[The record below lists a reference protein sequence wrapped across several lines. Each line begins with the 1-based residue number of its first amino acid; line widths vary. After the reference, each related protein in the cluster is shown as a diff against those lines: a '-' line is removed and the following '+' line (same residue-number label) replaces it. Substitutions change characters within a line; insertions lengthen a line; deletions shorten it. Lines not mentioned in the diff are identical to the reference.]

1 MPSRFVSFPLERSDA
16 ALARTEQRSQA
27 GDHLGQ
33 LGDRHLLVHG
43 AHTMPSRRGRIPSP
57 AVTDGELILVAGALL
72 AAGIAAALLAQRIR
86 LPGLLLFLGLGMAIG
101 SDGLDW
107 IDFSDYELARTIGIV
122 ALALILFEGGLAAG
136 FDEIRP
142 VLRPSLSLALL
153 GTFATAAITGMAAV
167 WLFDLGTLQG
177 LLLGSIVAS
186 TDGAAIFALL
196 RGSTLRRKL
205 ARTLEGEAGF
215 NDPVA
220 VLLVIGFIDWIQKP
234 DYGVGDMAILFAEEI
249 VIGAAVGIAV
259 GWVAAQGLQRTRLE
273 STGLYPVASLATAAI
288 AFGAA
293 DATHG
298 SGFLSVY
305 VAGLA
310 LGSARIPAKR
320 TVTVFHQGLAWVA
333 QIAMFLALGL
343 LVFPSQL
350 DEVAV
355 RGTALALVLVFVARP
370 LATFVSTAFDRF
382 TNSERVVLGWAGLRG
397 AVPVVLATFPVI
409 EGVEGS
415 RTFFNIVFF
424 AVVISTILQGT
435 TFEPLARRLG
445 VTTTEPA
452 LPRPLAETGTI
463 RRLGAEVLEFPVGPD
478 YALVG
483 HRVRDLGLPRD
494 ALLSVIV
501 RGEEAV
507 LPRGS
512 TRIEAGDRLHVVVRT
527 EVAKRMDLVVERW
540 ETGPVGPPP
549 VERGAL
555 IGATVF
561 SSRPWD
567 AERDGDAAYPET
579 IDGILVREHLRT
591 RREVHG
597 ALVSLT
603 DGRYA
608 VTGQT
613 LALGSAKQIQA
624 YARRRLARETDDTT
638 RAWWQEVIG
647 ALAR

>member
-1 MPSRFVSFPLERSDA
+1 VS
-16 ALARTEQRSQA
+16 
-27 GDHLGQ
+27 
-33 LGDRHLLVHG
+33 
-43 AHTMPSRRGRIPSP
+43 
-57 AVTDGELILVAGALL
+57 DGELILVAGALL
-72 AAGIAAALLAQRIR
+72 AAGIAASLLAQRIR

-122 ALALILFEGGLAAG
+122 ALALILFEGGLIAG

-142 VLRPSLSLALL
+142 VLRPALSLALV
-153 GTFATAAITGMAAV
+153 GTFITAAITGMAAV
-167 WLFDLGTLQG
+167 WLFDLDTLQG
-177 LLLGSIVAS
+177 LLLGSIIAS

-234 DYGVGDMAILFAEEI
+234 DYGAADMALLFGEEL
-249 VIGAAVGIAV
+249 VMGTAVGVAV
-259 GWVAAQGLQRTRLE
+259 GWLAVQGLKRTRLD
-273 STGLYPVASLATAAI
+273 STGLYPVATLATAAV

-293 DATHG
+293 DTLLG
-298 SGFLSVY
+298 SGFLAVY
-305 VAGLA
+305 VAGLM

-343 LVFPSQL
+343 LVFPSDL
-350 DEVAV
+350 GGEVV
-355 RGTALALVLVFVARP
+355 EGTALALVLVLVARP
-370 LATFVSTAFDRF
+370 LATFVSTAFERF
-382 TNSERVVLGWAGLRG
+382 STAERVVLGWAGLRG

-409 EGVEGS
+409 EGVDGS
-415 RTFFNIVFF
+415 DEFFNIVFF
-424 AVVISTILQGT
+424 AVVISTLLQGT
-435 TFEPLARRLG
+435 TFEPLAKRLG

-463 RRLGAEVLEFPVGPD
+463 RRLGAEVVEFPVGPN

-483 HRVRDLGLPRD
+483 RRVRELGLPRD

-512 TRIEAGDRLHVVVRT
+512 TRIEAGDRLHLVVRS
-527 EVAKRMDLVVERW
+527 EVAKRMGEVVERW
-540 ETGPVGPPP
+540 EAGPVGPPP
-549 VERGAL
+549 MERQAGVGA
-555 IGATVF
+555 AVF

-567 AERDGDAAYPET
+567 AERDGEAAYPEEV
-579 IDGILVREHLRT
+579 DGVPVHEYLRT
-591 RREVHG
+591 RRDKGG

-608 VTGQT
+608 VTGPT
-613 LALGSAKQIQA
+613 LALGGAKQIQA
-624 YARRRLARETDDTT
+624 YARRRLARETDDAI

>member
-1 MPSRFVSFPLERSDA
+1 MTSVSSGGEISSCIRREHYGA
-16 ALARTEQRSQA
+16 AA
-27 GDHLGQ
+27 
-33 LGDRHLLVHG
+33 
-43 AHTMPSRRGRIPSP
+43 GRIRSLR
-57 AVTDGELILVAGALL
+57 VTDGELILVAGALL
-72 AAGIAAALLAQRIR
+72 AAGIAASLLAQRIR
-86 LPGLLLFLGLGMAIG
+86 LPGLLLFLGLGMVIG

-122 ALALILFEGGLAAG
+122 ALALILFEGGLIAG

-142 VLRPSLSLALL
+142 VLRPALALAVL
-153 GTFATAAITGMAAV
+153 GTFATAAITGLAAI
-167 WLFDLGTLQG
+167 WLFDLDTLEG
-177 LLLGSIVAS
+177 LLLGSIIAS
-186 TDGAAIFALL
+186 TDTAAIFALL
-196 RGSTLRRKL
+196 RGSTLRRRL

-234 DYGVGDMAILFAEEI
+234 GYGVADMAILLVEELG
-249 VIGAAVGIAV
+249 IGALVGVAV
-259 GWVAAQGLQRTRLE
+259 GWLAVQGLQRTRLD
-273 STGLYPVASLATAAI
+273 STGLYPVASLATAAV
-288 AFGAA
+288 AFGAS
-293 DATHG
+293 DTLHG
-298 SGFLSVY
+298 SGFLAVY
-305 VAGLA
+305 AAGLT

-333 QIAMFLALGL
+333 QITLFLALGL

-350 DEVAV
+350 DSVAV
-355 RGTALALVLVFVARP
+355 EGTALALVLVLVARP

-382 TNSERVVLGWAGLRG
+382 SNAERVVLGWAGLRG

-409 EGVEGS
+409 EGVPDS
-415 RTFFNIVFF
+415 RRYFSIVFF
-424 AVVISTILQGT
+424 AVVISTLVQGT

-445 VTTTEPA
+445 VTTAEPA

-463 RRLGAEVLEFPVGPD
+463 RRLGAEVVEFPVRPE

-512 TRIEAGDRLHVVVRT
+512 TRIEAGDRLHVVVRS
-527 EVAKRMDLVVERW
+527 EVARQMVDVVTRW
-540 ETGPVGPPP
+540 ESGPVGRPA
-549 VERGAL
+549 VERMPA
-555 IGATVF
+555 IGSAVF

-567 AERDGDAAYPET
+567 DERDGDAAYPEQ
-579 IDGILVREHLRT
+579 IDGVPVREHLRT
-591 RREVHG
+591 RRDRHG
-597 ALVSLT
+597 SLVALV

-608 VTGQT
+608 VTGGTVAVGGTRQV
-613 LALGSAKQIQA
+613 QA
-624 YARRRLARETDDTT
+624 YARRRLAREQDDTV